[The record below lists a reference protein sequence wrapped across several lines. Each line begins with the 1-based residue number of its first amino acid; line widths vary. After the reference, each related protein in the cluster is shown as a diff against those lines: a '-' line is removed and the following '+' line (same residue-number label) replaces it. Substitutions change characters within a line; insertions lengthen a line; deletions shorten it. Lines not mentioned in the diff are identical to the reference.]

1 DLFSITIVLYILS
14 VYAEPSFP
22 LNLKVLS
29 LPLSAYLAT
38 SAILFAIVGQ
48 LLFGIISDK
57 LGRKK
62 VYGLEATL
70 LALGAIL
77 SAFSPNIYWLIAS
90 RALLGV
96 GIGGDYP
103 VSSVI
108 TSEYGNAKDR
118 GKMVALVFSNQG
130 LGIIAAA
137 LVGIASALFIPPS
150 IAWRTVMGAAAI
162 PALAVIY
169 FRRKMPETPRYS
181 YHVKKISTNLKKPLS
196 ISEYTQTMT
205 CLRKALIE
213 LRKKWPVFSRFIK
226 KLLET
231 PFDNDNDLVHLGHS
245 SLWNRCLFFIYNQH
259 YSA

>member
-1 DLFSITIVLYILS
+1 MSINTLNNFDSLKLSLKHIKVSFIAGMGFFTDAYDLFSITIVLYILS
-14 VYAEPSFP
+14 VYPEHSFP
-22 LNLKVLS
+22 LNLKILS

-62 VYGLEATL
+62 IYGLEAAL

-108 TSEYGNAKDR
+108 ASEYGNAKDR
-118 GKMVALVFSNQG
+118 GKMVALVFFKPRVRKHSG
-130 LGIIAAA
+130 
-137 LVGIASALFIPPS
+137 
-150 IAWRTVMGAAAI
+150 GA
-162 PALAVIY
+162 
-169 FRRKMPETPRYS
+169 
-181 YHVKKISTNLKKPLS
+181 
-196 ISEYTQTMT
+196 
-205 CLRKALIE
+205 C
-213 LRKKWPVFSRFIK
+213 
-226 KLLET
+226 
-231 PFDNDNDLVHLGHS
+231 
-245 SLWNRCLFFIYNQH
+245 
-259 YSA
+259 